1 MTASDV
7 TKTAIVLIR
16 EKLIGLG
23 IMPYDNN
30 ADAKLVSVVHDET
43 SIECV
48 EHRTNEI
55 ASIQQECMEYA
66 GSVFVSSMTMPAE
79 PVIKKHWDH

>member
-1 MTASDV
+1 V

-23 IMPYDNN
+23 IMPYDSN

-66 GSVFVSSMTMPAE
+66 GSVFVSSMPMPAE